1 MFLEQLK
8 KSSDKIFKY
17 IIFCAIFLGMMAM
30 NIVSSSEVSTQEMIQ
45 VSIEQMGELLT
56 FTTFLVPFVF
66 LMIFLLIWVK
76 LVHKQSIV
84 SLITSRKKVDWNR
97 VFFSFFLWAFVL
109 IVMTS
114 ISYFFDPDSYTIQF
128 DISRFIGLFVIAL
141 LFIPI
146 QTSFEELFFRG
157 YMMQGTFMIFGKR
170 IISLLLTSIVFGLM
184 HAGNPE
190 VESLGPQ
197 IMVMYIGSGLF
208 LGMLTLF
215 DEGTELALGYH
226 AANNLIGCLLLT
238 STESVFQTPSILRY
252 NGVSD
257 IGEIYLQVL
266 VIFPILLVIFSRKFG
281 FKISLKKLI

>member
-109 IVMTS
+109 IVMIS